1 MKGEE
6 RKSQL
11 SHETQTDLKP
21 VIALEGWRW
30 VRARTGECTYI
41 MDLFGVSESGS
52 TVTALLPV
60 VPRFG
65 ARGTRRLLPI
75 RLVLGVDSGGRLGD
89 AACR

>member
-1 MKGEE
+1 
-6 RKSQL
+6 
-11 SHETQTDLKP
+11 
-21 VIALEGWRW
+21 
-30 VRARTGECTYI
+30 

-60 VPRFG
+60 VPRLG
-65 ARGTRRLLPI
+65 ARGTRRHLLPI